1 MKFAAALCAT
11 LIFAAS
17 ASAAVKPA
25 NIISDHMV
33 LQSGMSVPIWGTA
46 DPSEK
51 VTVSLAG
58 QTKSATTDATGKWTV
73 RLLNLK
79 SGGPYEMTIAG
90 AGESPITIHD
100 VLIGEVWL
108 GSGQSNM
115 QFTVSRAHASYAGLL
130 DEQKEI
136 AAAKYPQLRMYTV
149 KPSTDIALQT
159 DVPGEWQVCTPE
171 VVGDWSAVGYL
182 FGRNLNL
189 ALKRPVGIILSA
201 FGASTAEAWVPRET
215 LLADPIL
222 APMVRQLDARYDFF
236 KQHPGGTDA
245 GAPPEPMML
254 NARLPGPNARPVPLR
269 DPEHNQH
276 QPTVLYNAM
285 INPILPY
292 AIRGALWYQGES
304 IGGGPAGLMNYG
316 HIMKTLITTW
326 REKWGEG
333 NFPFFE
339 VQLPALKNVSNN
351 PIVREQQAQ
360 ILSLPNT
367 YMAVTIDIGDP
378 ANVHPK
384 NKEPLGHRLELLAL
398 AKVYGQK
405 NIESSGPIYS
415 SMKIEGS
422 AIRIKFTHATG
433 LKAAPTPNQ
442 LAGLTWPD
450 PPARPAT
457 PPAPARAMPNNNMP
471 NVGTPTRDTGAP
483 AARGPRGSRNQGPP
497 PPFEVSAP
505 ADPAVL
511 ADASAHLRGFQIAGA
526 DQNFVDADAKITGD
540 SVVVSSP
547 QVPAPVAVRYAWDN
561 YPVTANLSNAANLP
575 TAPFRTDTWDAMP
588 AVAAQFTIK

>member
-1 MKFAAALCAT
+1 MKLAAALCAT
-11 LIFAAS
+11 LLLAAS

-51 VTVSLAG
+51 VTVSLSG
-58 QTKSATTDATGKWTV
+58 QTKSAEADATGKWTV

-79 SGGPYEMTIAG
+79 SGGPYDMTIAG
-90 AGESPITIHD
+90 SAGESPLTIHD

-115 QFTVSRAHASYAGLL
+115 QFPVSRAHASYAGLL

-136 AAAKYPQLRMYTV
+136 AAANYPQLRMYTV
-149 KPSTDIALQT
+149 KPSTDIALQA
-159 DVPGEWQVCTPE
+159 DIPGSWQVCTPD

-215 LLADPIL
+215 LLADPTL
-222 APMVRQLDARYDFF
+222 APMVTQLDARYDFF

-254 NARLPGPNARPVPLR
+254 NARLPAAGAPARRLA

-276 QPTVLYNAM
+276 QPTVLFNAM

-292 AIRGALWYQGES
+292 AIRGAIWYQGES
-304 IGGGPAGLMNYG
+304 IGGGPQGLMNYG
-316 HIMKTLITTW
+316 HVMQTLITSW
-326 REKWGEG
+326 RSKWGEG

-351 PIVREQQAQ
+351 PLVREQQAQ
-360 ILSLPNT
+360 ILTLPNT
-367 YMAVTIDIGDP
+367 YMAITVDIGDP

-415 SMKIEGS
+415 SMKVEGS

-450 PPARPAT
+450 PPVRPAA
-457 PPAPARAMPNNNMP
+457 PPVDPSITRGAVSPATGA
-471 NVGTPTRDTGAP
+471 TAAGAP
-483 AARGPRGSRNQGPP
+483 AARPRGPRNQGPP

-526 DQNFVDADAKITGD
+526 DQNFVDADAKIVGD
-540 SVVVSSP
+540 SVIVSSP
-547 QVPAPVAVRYAWDN
+547 QVAAPVAVRYAWDN
-561 YPVTANLSNAANLP
+561 YPVTANLYNAASLP